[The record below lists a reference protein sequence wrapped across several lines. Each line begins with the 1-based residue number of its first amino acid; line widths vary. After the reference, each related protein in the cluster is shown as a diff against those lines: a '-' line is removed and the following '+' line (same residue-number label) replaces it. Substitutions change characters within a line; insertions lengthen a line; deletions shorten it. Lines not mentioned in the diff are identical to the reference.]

1 VLIRGG
7 RIIDPARRL
16 DAILDLRLRGGVV
29 AEIGE
34 DLQAD
39 AGEETFDAAGA
50 FVAPGF
56 LDMHVHLRVP
66 GNPEKETIETGTA
79 AAVAGGFTAVAAMP
93 NTNPA
98 IDTPDLVA
106 DLRSQRASCAIHPI
120 AAITKA
126 RLGETLTDYGALRR
140 AGAVAFSDDGS
151 TVMNAKVLRDAA
163 NAARAT
169 RAPFVVHCEDECL
182 KSGAV
187 MTQGAAAERLG
198 VKGAPS
204 IAEDVIVARDAVIA
218 RETGVPWH
226 VAHVSTAGSI
236 RLLGAAREAGAAMT
250 CEVTPHHLVFSDED
264 VERLGGA
271 ARVNPPLRSREDV
284 HALRRAVLAHAVDA
298 FASDHAP
305 HTAAEKSGPLHAC
318 AVGFTGL
325 EIAVG
330 AYAYALPTLPIA
342 RFVEMLSLNP
352 ARILGVAGGTLAPG
366 SPADVTIFADREW
379 TVDPQRFRSKGKSTP
394 FAGMTLPRRVLAT
407 IVGGVLAY
415 DAAAKGSA

>member
-1 VLIRGG
+1 MLIRGG

-29 AEIGE
+29 AELGE

-39 AGEETFDAAGA
+39 AGEETFDADGA

-56 LDMHVHLRVP
+56 IDMHVHLRVP

-98 IDTPDLVA
+98 IDTPELVA
-106 DLRSQRASCAIHPI
+106 DLRSQRGSCTVYPI

-126 RLGETLTDYGALRR
+126 RLGAALTDYAALRR

-163 NAARAT
+163 NAAKST
-169 RAPFVVHCEDECL
+169 RAPLIVHCEDECL
-182 KSGAV
+182 KAEAV
-187 MTQGAAAERLG
+187 MTQGAASEKLG
-198 VKGAPS
+198 AKGAPA

-218 RETGVPWH
+218 RETGASWH

-236 RLLGAAREAGAAMT
+236 RLLQAAREAGASMT

-271 ARVNPPLRSREDV
+271 GRVNPPLRSREDV
-284 HALRRAVLAHAVDA
+284 HAMRRAVLAHAIDA

-305 HTAAEKSGPLHAC
+305 HTAAEKSGPLQSC

-330 AYAYALPTLPIA
+330 AYAYALPSLPIS
-342 RFVEMLSLNP
+342 RFVEMLSVNP
-352 ARILGVAGGTLAPG
+352 ARILGVSGGTLAPG

-407 IVGGVLAY
+407 IAGGVLVY